1 MEAAAVASAGVD
13 GEGGV
18 LAHGVGVVV
27 VVALPG
33 VVVVV
38 EDEVAGEEEHL
49 GAHLA
54 ALAHPLAVQSHGQV
68 GPRRQDG
75 GVELVRAVDD
85 ATGDAAVVVILEEKR
100 RDVSG
105 EASLRAT
112 SYTNRFN
119 FILVHLLY
127 TMMFII
133 HLVGGER

>member
-1 MEAAAVASAGVD
+1 MEAPAVAPAGVD

-49 GAHLA
+49 GPDLA

-68 GPRRQDG
+68 GPRREDG

-100 RDVSG
+100 WD
-105 EASLRAT
+105 
-112 SYTNRFN
+112 
-119 FILVHLLY
+119 
-127 TMMFII
+127 
-133 HLVGGER
+133 VGGRGFY